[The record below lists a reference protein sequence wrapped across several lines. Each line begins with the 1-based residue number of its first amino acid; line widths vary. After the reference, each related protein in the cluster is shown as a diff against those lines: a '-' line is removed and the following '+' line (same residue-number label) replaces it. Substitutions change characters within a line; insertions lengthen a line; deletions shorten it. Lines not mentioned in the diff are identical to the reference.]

1 MTSDVRVPKLLR
13 VRDLVKATGIEAW
26 RWYSLFETGEGP
38 AHIRVGKTIRVSDA
52 ALVEWLKARE
62 QQNQPRGD

>member
-1 MTSDVRVPKLLR
+1 MNNDVRVPKLLR

-26 RWYSLFETGEGP
+26 RWYEIFARGEGP
-38 AHIRVGKTIRVSDA
+38 AYIRIGKTIRVSDA

-62 QQNQPRGD
+62 QQSNQKEE